1 MNTSNNKTKVTII
14 GAGYVGSTVSYA
26 LVLANIVDEIVLID
40 RNNDKVESEIN
51 DIRHGF
57 PFVGKTILRKGD
69 YNDIENSQVV
79 ILSIGRNRKV
89 GENRLDLAF
98 DNTNIV
104 KEYVDKIKNYYQDS
118 VIIVVTNPIDI
129 ITTKVTEWL
138 NVPYGKVIG
147 TGCVLDSSRFV
158 RVIAD
163 YVGVDIS
170 EVRAMIVGEHG
181 DSQVPLWSKVKV
193 SGLGIDEYCK
203 INNIIWNDSIKLD
216 IEDRVRNMGANII
229 KGKQRTQYGIATCTA
244 DIINAILK
252 NKKIVVS
259 VSSIMQGEMGL
270 YGKAFSFPSIL
281 GYGGV
286 VERLQV
292 DWAEEE
298 KQRFIKSYDKLYL

>member
-1 MNTSNNKTKVTII
+1 MNNYKNTKVTII

-57 PFVGKTILRKGD
+57 PFVGNTILRKGD
-69 YNDIENSQVV
+69 YSDIDNSQIV
-79 ILSIGRNRKV
+79 ILAIGRNRKV
-89 GENRLDLAF
+89 GENRLDLAN
-98 DNTNIV
+98 DNTSIVMTYLDNI
-104 KEYVDKIKNYYQDS
+104 KKYYKDS
-118 VIIVVTNPIDI
+118 VVIVVTNPIDI

-147 TGCVLDSSRFV
+147 TGCILDSSRFV

-193 SGLGIDEYCK
+193 SGLGINEYCK
-203 INNIIWNDSIKLD
+203 INKILWNDSIKLD

-270 YGKAFSFPSIL
+270 YGKALSFPSIL

-286 VERLQV
+286 AERLQV